1 MDCRGHVVMRLH
13 MPVRERGTQINKQ
26 IINGKPTFLQCEGE
40 EKGAM
45 DAVREEGNG
54 TMKKG

>member
-1 MDCRGHVVMRLH
+1 MRLH